1 MVLVWTVVTLSALGL
16 LAAAILYVVAQ
27 KFKVEEDPRI
37 DEVEKMLPGANCGG
51 CGFPGCRGM
60 ADALVKNDDISALFC
75 PVGGAET
82 MKKAAAYLGKT
93 APEKEPQVAVVRC
106 GGTCAKRPRTNEFD
120 GARSCAVVASLYAGE
135 TGCSY
140 GCIGMG
146 DCVTACAFGALSM
159 NKETGLPEVD
169 PDKCTA
175 CGACVKACPKGVIE
189 LRKKWPKNRGVYVS
203 CVSRDKGAVV
213 MKACKA
219 GCIGCG
225 KCAKACPFGA
235 ITVENNLA
243 YIDPQKCKLCRKC
256 VAECPTGAIVAVNFP
271 PAPVKADAP
280 VKTAAAKAEAK
291 SAAEKPAAPK
301 AEAKPV
307 AEKAAAAP
315 KQEPKPAAASEQ
327 ASPKA
332 AEKAAGEAKATSAKE
347 SQTKE

>member
-146 DCVTACAFGALSM
+146 NCVTACAFGALSM

-243 YIDPQKCKLCRKC
+243 YIDPLKCKLCRKC
-256 VAECPTGAIVAVNFP
+256 VAECPTGAIMAVNFP
-271 PAPVKADAP
+271 PAPVKADG
-280 VKTAAAKAEAK
+280 AAKP
-291 SAAEKPAAPK
+291 AAPKGEVKPAAPK

-307 AEKAAAAP
+307 AEKPAAE
-315 KQEPKPAAASEQ
+315 QKPAAAKVAGKPVDAAQ
-327 ASPKA
+327 AAPV
-332 AEKAAGEAKATSAKE
+332 KE

>member
-159 NKETGLPEVD
+159 NRETGLPEVD

-243 YIDPQKCKLCRKC
+243 YIDPLKCKLCRKC
-256 VAECPTGAIVAVNFP
+256 VAECPTGAIMAVNFP
-271 PAPVKADAP
+271 PAPVKADG
-280 VKTAAAKAEAK
+280 AAKPAVPKGEVKPAV
-291 SAAEKPAAPK
+291 EKPAAPK

-307 AEKAAAAP
+307 AEKPAAE
-315 KQEPKPAAASEQ
+315 QKPAAAKVAGKPADAAQ
-327 ASPKA
+327 AAPV
-332 AEKAAGEAKATSAKE
+332 KE